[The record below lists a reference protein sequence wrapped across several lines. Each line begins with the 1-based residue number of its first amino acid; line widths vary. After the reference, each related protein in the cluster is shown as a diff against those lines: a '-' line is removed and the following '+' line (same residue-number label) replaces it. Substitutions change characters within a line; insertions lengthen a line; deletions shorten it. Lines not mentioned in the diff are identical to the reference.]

1 MPDNECLAPL
11 DWGLGWRAARVGG
24 KESGIYGVARGY
36 AKKTPRDSGA
46 PLKNT
51 GRQTANISGDVA
63 CPSSL
68 SLPETNTV
76 IVFAL
81 SLIFE
86 IFFFLEIE
94 ISCYKCFDIN
104 YGFEDRIIVILIRF
118 N

>member
-63 CPSSL
+63 CPPLLSL
-68 SLPETNTV
+68 SSRDEYGNCICPLVGFWN
-76 IVFAL
+76 
-81 SLIFE
+81 
-86 IFFFLEIE
+86 IFFFR
-94 ISCYKCFDIN
+94 N
-104 YGFEDRIIVILIRF
+104 WNIVL
-118 N
+118 